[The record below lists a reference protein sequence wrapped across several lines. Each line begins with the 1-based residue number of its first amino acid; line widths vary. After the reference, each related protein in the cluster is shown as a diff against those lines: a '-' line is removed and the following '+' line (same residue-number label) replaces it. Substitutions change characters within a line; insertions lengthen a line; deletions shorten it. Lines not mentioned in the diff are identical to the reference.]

1 MTKQLIL
8 GRDAIL
14 QASTFKQR
22 EINVPEMNGALLVRE
37 LNGLQ
42 AADFQRRSMSL
53 VDTQRTQIRDAKE
66 LAELSA
72 QVWVWGVID
81 EDGAPIFTRE
91 DNARLTQLPARVL
104 DLVADAIL
112 DLSGLSQRALRRAK
126 KNSTSPVSDSGTD

>member
-1 MTKQLIL
+1 MTTIL

-14 QASTFKQR
+14 QNNSFKQR
-22 EINVPEMNGALLVRE
+22 EVTVAELGGVLLVRE
-37 LNGLQ
+37 LSGLH
-42 AADFQRRSMSL
+42 AAEFQRRSMAL
-53 VDTQRTQIRDAKE
+53 VDTQKTQIRDAKE

-81 EDGAPIFTRE
+81 KDGQALFTRE
-91 DNARLTQLPARVL
+91 DIPRITGMPARIV

-126 KNSTSPVSDSGTD
+126 KNSMTPANDSGTD